1 LIAGWCSPSFHRQEE
16 HAIGKGE
23 LCCFFVLG
31 THFSLQL
38 MEAFCRHQSFDLRS
52 IRFMFEG
59 NSVSSSSTPAGLGM
73 EDGDEIDAFLSQVGG
88 EHERRHDE

>member
-1 LIAGWCSPSFHRQEE
+1 
-16 HAIGKGE
+16 
-23 LCCFFVLG
+23 
-31 THFSLQL
+31 
-38 MEAFCRHQSFDLRS
+38 MFD
-52 IRFMFEG
+52 G

>member
-1 LIAGWCSPSFHRQEE
+1 LQDGAVYHFIVKKNMPLAKVNFAVSLSWELI
-16 HAIGKGE
+16 
-23 LCCFFVLG
+23 FF
-31 THFSLQL
+31 LQL
-38 MEAFCRHQSFDLRS
+38 METFCRHQSFDLRS

-59 NSVSSSSTPAGLGM
+59 NSVSSSSTPEGLGM